1 MPSSRRAI
9 WRTSIAGAVT
19 ILIAVGSAAADTAD
33 DGLWQALGISGTL
46 RGTFFSHDFSFDHRA
61 PTESASAWLTAEP
74 ERVWGVRA
82 YADGRAQ
89 LEHMPRGSRFAW
101 DLREGYLERSVGRI
115 DLKIGRRILVWGR
128 ADKINPTDVWSVRDL
143 TLIATDDEDQRLGA
157 VAAQAQWHLGSVSLI
172 GVWQPEWRAPI
183 FPFPP
188 LPAGIA
194 ARTVGPAHAEAQFG
208 FKIDHSGSGVD
219 WSLSYARVIDKTPN
233 LRLESSTILDFVYQ
247 PMEMLGADAAVPV
260 GQYGLRGEVA
270 YKRQLQRGIA
280 LTATKYDDLFLVA
293 GVERTF
299 GGEFNV
305 NVQYLYQRNYGFHEP
320 ADITTNPTTRLLMTQ
335 NDLATNQFARD
346 MNGLSIHII
355 DRLLNE
361 TLSAEL
367 GGAVWFGRGGGAMQ
381 PKVSYAVSD
390 RLQVIVGGQIFFGP
404 GKGFFGEFHESTAVF
419 AEGRWGI

>member
-9 WRTSIAGAVT
+9 WRTSIASAVT
-19 ILIAVGSAAADTAD
+19 ILITMASAAADTAD
-33 DGLWQALGISGTL
+33 DDPWQALGISGTL
-46 RGTFFSHDFSFDHRA
+46 RGTAFSHDFSFDRGA
-61 PTESASAWLTAEP
+61 ATGAASAWFTAEP
-74 ERVWGVRA
+74 ERLWGVRA

-89 LEHMPRGSRFAW
+89 LEHRPRGSRFAW
-101 DLREGYLERSVGRI
+101 DLREGYLERSVGDV

-157 VAAQAQWHLGSVSLI
+157 VAAQAEWHLGPVSLI

-194 ARTVGPAHAEAQFG
+194 ARTVGPSHAEAQFG

-219 WSLSYARVIDKTPN
+219 WSLSYARVIDKTPD
-233 LRLESSTILDFVYQ
+233 LRLESSTILDFVYH

-280 LTATKYDDLFLVA
+280 LSATKYDDLFLVA

-299 GGEFNV
+299 DGEFNV
-305 NVQYLYQRNYGFHEP
+305 NVQYLYQHNYGFHDP
-320 ADITTNPTTRLLMTQ
+320 AAVTDPGMRLLTTQ

-355 DRLLNE
+355 DQLLNE

-367 GGAVWFGRGGGAMQ
+367 GGAVWFGRGGGTMQ

-404 GKGFFGEFHESTAVF
+404 ENGFFGEFHESTAVF
-419 AEGRWGI
+419 AEGRWGL

>member
-1 MPSSRRAI
+1 MPSSRRAT
-9 WRTSIAGAVT
+9 WKTSIACAVT
-19 ILIAVGSAAADTAD
+19 ILIAVTSGAADAAD
-33 DGLWQALGISGTL
+33 DGPWQAFGISGTL
-46 RGTFFSHDFSFDHRA
+46 RGTAFSHDFSFDRNA
-61 PTESASAWLTAEP
+61 ATESASAWFTAEP
-74 ERVWGVRA
+74 ERLWGVKA

-89 LEHMPRGSRFAW
+89 LEHRPYGSRLAW
-101 DLREGYLERSVGRI
+101 DLREGYLERSVGDV

-157 VAAQAQWHLGSVSLI
+157 VAAQADWHLGPISLI

-194 ARTVGPAHAEAQFG
+194 ARAFSPSHAEGQFG
-208 FKIDHSGSGVD
+208 FKVDHSGSGVD
-219 WSLSYARVIDKTPN
+219 WSLSYARVIDKTPD
-233 LRLESSTILDFVYQ
+233 LRLESSTILDFVYH

-280 LTATKYDDLFLVA
+280 LSATKYDDLFLVA

-299 GGEFNV
+299 YGEFNV
-305 NVQYLYQRNYGFHEP
+305 NVQYLYQHNYGFQDP
-320 ADITTNPTTRLLMTQ
+320 AAVADPRMRLLTTQ

-367 GGAVWFGRGGGAMQ
+367 GGAVWFGRGGGTMQ

-404 GKGFFGEFHESTAVF
+404 WNGFFGEFHESTAVF
-419 AEGRWGI
+419 AEGRWGL